1 MQFYWRRCFHP
12 KKSVLENVKH
22 YILQIYYHFKAL
34 WLQPQE
40 EKLILENISFYQE
53 KSNIEISSN
62 TWHAVL
68 FSSSYRYVTDWR
80 SYFKKQKSLFGRSIC
95 LYFETRPIYLVITA
109 NVHKMTCVLK
119 KQNKLLYETAACFKS
134 LSHSVLLPGIMI
146 REQNT
151 HFFNRIHW

>member
-80 SYFKKQKSLFGRSIC
+80 SYFKKQNHFLEEVFVFILRLDPYIWLLLLMCIKWLVSSINRTNYYMKQQHV
-95 LYFETRPIYLVITA
+95 L
-109 NVHKMTCVLK
+109 NV
-119 KQNKLLYETAACFKS
+119 
-134 LSHSVLLPGIMI
+134 
-146 REQNT
+146 
-151 HFFNRIHW
+151 

>member
-1 MQFYWRRCFHP
+1 MQFYWRRCFHT

-62 TWHAVL
+62 TWHAML

-80 SYFKKQKSLFGRSIC
+80 SYFKKQNHFLEEVFVFILRLDPYIWLLLLMCIKW
-95 LYFETRPIYLVITA
+95 LVSSRNRT
-109 NVHKMTCVLK
+109 NYYMKQQHVL
-119 KQNKLLYETAACFKS
+119 N
-134 LSHSVLLPGIMI
+134 H
-146 REQNT
+146 
-151 HFFNRIHW
+151 